1 MVDREDLGSWL
12 QGPPAGGSGQ
22 AGQAGQSANGTRL
35 GLPAQGRGSL
45 APLGRRLPALVIDWF
60 ACQLIAYAFLPADAV
75 ALGTL
80 AIFALENVLLV
91 GTIGTTVGHR
101 LLGIRV
107 RRVAPSRMLLDAG
120 DGPAPDAG
128 PDVPPNLL
136 LGLVRSVLLCL
147 VIPAVVWDAD
157 GRGLHDRAAATAI
170 VRR

>member
-1 MVDREDLGSWL
+1 MVDREDVGSWL
-12 QGPPAGGSGQ
+12 SGPPVGGPGQ
-22 AGQAGQSANGTRL
+22 AEHGTRL

-45 APLGRRLPALVIDWF
+45 APLSRRVLALVVDWL
-60 ACQLIAYAFLPADAV
+60 ACQLIAYAFLPADVV

-80 AIFALENVLLV
+80 AIFALENLLLV

-101 LLGIRV
+101 LFGIRV
-107 RRVAPSRMLLDAG
+107 RRVLPPRTLLDTG
-120 DGPAPDAG
+120 EGPAPDAG

-136 LGLVRSVLLCL
+136 LGAVRTVLLCL

-157 GRGLHDRAAATAI
+157 GRGLHDRAAGTAI

>member
-1 MVDREDLGSWL
+1 MVDREDVGSWL
-12 QGPPAGGSGQ
+12 QGPPVGGP
-22 AGQAGQSANGTRL
+22 GQSGHGTRL
-35 GLPAQGRGSL
+35 GLPAQGRGAL
-45 APLGRRLPALVIDWF
+45 APLGRRVLALVVDWF
-60 ACQLIAYAFLPADAV
+60 LCQLIAYAFLPADAV

-80 AIFALENVLLV
+80 AIFAAENLLLV

-107 RRVAPSRMLLDAG
+107 RRVAPPRTLLDTG
-120 DGPAPDAG
+120 DGPAPDPG

-136 LGLVRSVLLCL
+136 LGLVRAVLLCL

-157 GRGLHDRAAATAI
+157 GRGLHDRVAATAI